1 GARARPRGHPHRRR
15 RAPRRGRPRHA
26 RVRDALRD
34 RANRLRA
41 ADRAPSGARLPDRGP
56 GDRGRHRPPGGV
68 ACGGG
73 ARPRRERR
81 VGGGKRA
88 RRGGGAGAVRRPER
102 GADPGRPR
110 LHEGPPGREVDA
122 RHPDA
127 RADGRRT
134 GRGGA
139 RGGGARG
146 RARGGFRARAGRRM
160 TGRLRTLLARRASRA
175 RWGYVP
181 ALPALAFFT
190 ALGRDEGIPT
200 VLYLMSLVVVC
211 LRQLFRPTL
220 LGWALLFVL
229 FVLSTVSTLY
239 TAAFYASHGVPI
251 DRRQYVLLLASGGV
265 PSATLLLRSEEHT
278 SELQSRFDLVCR
290 LLLEKK

>member
-1 GARARPRGHPHRRR
+1 
-15 RAPRRGRPRHA
+15 
-26 RVRDALRD
+26 
-34 RANRLRA
+34 
-41 ADRAPSGARLPDRGP
+41 
-56 GDRGRHRPPGGV
+56 
-68 ACGGG
+68 
-73 ARPRRERR
+73 
-81 VGGGKRA
+81 
-88 RRGGGAGAVRRPER
+88 
-102 GADPGRPR
+102 
-110 LHEGPPGREVDA
+110 
-122 RHPDA
+122 
-127 RADGRRT
+127 
-134 GRGGA
+134 
-139 RGGGARG
+139 
-146 RARGGFRARAGRRM
+146 M

-251 DRRQYVLLLASGGV
+251 DRRQYVLLLACGGV
-265 PSATLLLRSEEHT
+265 PSATLLLARPRTQGDE
-278 SELQSRFDLVCR
+278 RGAM
-290 LLLEKK
+290 LLALILAAVMITPLFTAIL